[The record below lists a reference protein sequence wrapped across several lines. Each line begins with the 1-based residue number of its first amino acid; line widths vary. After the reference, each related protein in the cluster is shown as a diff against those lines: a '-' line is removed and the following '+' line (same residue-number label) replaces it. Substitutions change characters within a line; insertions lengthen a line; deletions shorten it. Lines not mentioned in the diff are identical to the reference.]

1 MLPGEVDMLR
11 KVRVSDAR
19 ARLLGKPRLGED
31 ELEQIA
37 HVADVDKRT
46 VARVLAGLPTRP
58 RPSRRIVAAIH
69 DLGFARL
76 LRRTG

>member
-1 MLPGEVDMLR
+1 MLK
-11 KVRVSDAR
+11 KVRASDGKE
-19 ARLLGKPRLGED
+19 RLGLGEPRLRED

-37 HVADVDKRT
+37 ETADVDKRT

-58 RPSRRIVAAIH
+58 RPARRIVAAIH
-69 DLGFARL
+69 ELGFGRL